1 VNKVVVGL
9 APLPNTNSVGPK
21 VDSWSKT
28 MIHVRDGSGVK
39 IHKKKLDLS
48 HVKAK
53 IDIGKMKQMLDD
65 ANKKAQG
72 R

>member
-1 VNKVVVGL
+1 MNKVVVGL
-9 APLPNTNSVGPK
+9 APLPNTKSVGPK

-28 MIHVRDGSGVK
+28 MGHVRDGSDVK
-39 IHKKKLDLS
+39 IHNKKVDYS

-53 IDIGKMKQMLDD
+53 IDIGKMKQTIQK
-65 ANKKAQG
+65 NEG